1 MKITKLLITVF
12 LIIIAFTACT
22 KPVEE
27 TRFKKGSVIFIHP
40 DGTGLSNWNAARILY
55 YGPDGE
61 LNWDKMSN
69 VGLYKSHFKDCLTA
83 TSHAGATVHSYGVK
97 VVQDSYGLDGT
108 EEITARS
115 GKKMNIMQEAQSA
128 GIKTGIINSGSIIEP
143 GTGVFAASSV
153 SRRNYEE
160 ITKKICESGIDVIL
174 SGGEEWMLPEG
185 TEGRH
190 GFGKRTDGIN
200 LIYYMRDQ
208 GYYVVYDK
216 KELAEVPANVTKLF
230 GVFALSHTFNDKP
243 EEELKKEN
251 LPNYK
256 IEAPTLAEM
265 TESAID
271 ILGRNNQQFFL
282 VIEEE
287 GTDNF
292 ANSNNANGML
302 DALKRADDAI
312 GVVLDYQMKNP
323 LTLLITAADSES
335 GGMELL
341 GKNISKF
348 EKGSKVPKTDPNS
361 APVDGTEGTETDFFY
376 SAPDQ
381 FGNRLPFQI
390 SWGTSGDAYGGV
402 VARANGLNASEMNGT
417 IDNTDIYKF
426 MYLTLFG
433 KLLE

>member
-1 MKITKLLITVF
+1 MNIKRAFVVLTMLLLI
-12 LIIIAFTACT
+12 LSCT

-27 TRFKKGSVIFIHP
+27 SKYKKGSVIFIHP
-40 DGTGLSNWNAARILY
+40 DGTGLSNWNATRILY

-83 TSHAGATVHSYGVK
+83 TSHAGATTHAFGVK
-97 VVQDSYGLDGT
+97 VIQDSYGFDGV
-108 EEITARS
+108 EEIISRS
-115 GKKMNIMQEAQSA
+115 GKKMNIMQEAQAA

-143 GTGVFAASSV
+143 GSGVFAASSV
-153 SRRNYEE
+153 SRKNYEE
-160 ITKKICESGIDVIL
+160 ITKKICESGVDVIL
-174 SGGEEWMLPEG
+174 SGGEEWLLPEG

-190 GFGKRTDGIN
+190 GLGKRTDGIN

-216 KELAEVPANVTKLF
+216 NELLDIPAKVTKLF
-230 GVFALSHTFNDKP
+230 GVFALGHTFNDKT
-243 EEELKKEN
+243 EEELREEN

-256 IEAPTLAEM
+256 IDAPTLAEM
-265 TESAID
+265 TETAID

-292 ANSNNANGML
+292 ANSDNANGML
-302 DALKRADDAI
+302 EALKRADDAI
-312 GVVLDYQMKNP
+312 GVVLDYQLKNP
-323 LTLLITAADSES
+323 MTLLITAADSEA

-341 GKNISKF
+341 GKNITKL
-348 EKGSKVPKTDPNS
+348 EKGSKVPLTDPNT
-361 APVDGTEGTETDFFY
+361 APVDGVDGTGTDFFY

-381 FGNRLPFQI
+381 FGNKLPFQI
-390 SWGTSGDAYGGV
+390 SWGTSGDVYGAV
-402 VARANGLNASEMNGT
+402 IARANGLNASEMNGT
-417 IDNTDIYKF
+417 IDNTDIYKY

-433 KLLE
+433 ILLE